1 MEVSEKIIITNDMV
15 HKFAEVSGDRN
26 PIHID
31 DKYASKT
38 IFGKR
43 IVHGML
49 LSSLFSKIIAETYPG
64 KGSIYLNQ
72 SLNFKNPCYINDEVV
87 VTIKLLNEID
97 GKYTLR
103 TTIHR
108 DDIIL
113 VHGDALVL
121 KRLNNGT

>member
-26 PIHID
+26 SIHID
-31 DKYASKT
+31 DEYASKT

-49 LSSLFSKIIAETYPG
+49 LSSLFSKMIAETYPG

-121 KRLNNGT
+121 KRLKVW

>member
-1 MEVSEKIIITNDMV
+1 MEVFEKIIVTDDMI
-15 HKFAEVSGDRN
+15 HKFTEVSGDRN

-31 DKYASKT
+31 DEYASKT

-49 LSSLFSKIIAETYPG
+49 LSSFFSKMIAETYPG
-64 KGSIYLNQ
+64 KGSIYLSQ
-72 SLNFKNPCYINDEVV
+72 SLNFKNPCYVNDEVV
-87 VTIKLLNEID
+87 VTIKLLDEVD

-108 DDIIL
+108 DDTIL
-113 VHGDALVL
+113 VYGDALVL
-121 KRLNNGT
+121 NRTQPL

>member
-31 DKYASKT
+31 DEYASKT

-49 LSSLFSKIIAETYPG
+49 LSSLFSKMIAETYPG

-121 KRLNNGT
+121 KRLKV

>member
-1 MEVSEKIIITNDMV
+1 MEVSEKIIVTDDMV

-31 DKYASKT
+31 DEYASKS

-49 LSSLFSKIIAETYPG
+49 LSSFFSKMIAETYPG

-72 SLNFKNPCYINDEVV
+72 SLNFKNPCYVNDEVTI
-87 VTIKLLNEID
+87 TIKLWTRSWLGNEW
-97 GKYTLR
+97 R
-103 TTIHR
+103 
-108 DDIIL
+108 
-113 VHGDALVL
+113 
-121 KRLNNGT
+121 

>member
-31 DKYASKT
+31 DEYASKT

-49 LSSLFSKIIAETYPG
+49 LSSLFSKMIAETYPG

-121 KRLNNGT
+121 KRLKVW

>member
-1 MEVSEKIIITNDMV
+1 MEVSEKIIVTDDMV

-31 DKYASKT
+31 DEYASKT
-38 IFGKR
+38 IFGER

-49 LSSLFSKIIAETYPG
+49 LSSFFSKMIAEKYPG

-87 VTIKLLNEID
+87 VTIKLLNETD

-108 DDIIL
+108 DDTIL
-113 VHGDALVL
+113 VYGDALVL
-121 KRLNNGT
+121 KRLDL